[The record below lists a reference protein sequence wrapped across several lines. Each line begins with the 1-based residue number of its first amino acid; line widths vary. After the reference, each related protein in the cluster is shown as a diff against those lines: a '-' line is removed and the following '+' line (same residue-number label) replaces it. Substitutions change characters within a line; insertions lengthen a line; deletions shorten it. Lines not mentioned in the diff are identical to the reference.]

1 MIQQVTKGIKISVT
15 THYEGFLGHE
25 HKTSYAFSYTISIE
39 NNSKDTVQLI
49 SRHWNILD
57 ALNATQVVTGQGVIG
72 MKPVLEPGEVH
83 TYSSGCML
91 LAPIG
96 AMHGTFTM
104 INFSTKTAFK
114 VEIPTFRLF
123 TDFAMN

>member
-1 MIQQVTKGIKISVT
+1 MVQLVTKGIKISVT
-15 THYEGFLGHE
+15 TQYEGFLGNE

-49 SRHWNILD
+49 SRYWNIKD
-57 ALNATQVVTGQGVIG
+57 ALNDTQEVSGQGVIG

-91 LAPIG
+91 LSPIG
-96 AMHGTFTM
+96 AMSGAFTM
-104 INFSTKTAFK
+104 INFSNKSAFK
-114 VEIPTFRLF
+114 VDIPSFRLY